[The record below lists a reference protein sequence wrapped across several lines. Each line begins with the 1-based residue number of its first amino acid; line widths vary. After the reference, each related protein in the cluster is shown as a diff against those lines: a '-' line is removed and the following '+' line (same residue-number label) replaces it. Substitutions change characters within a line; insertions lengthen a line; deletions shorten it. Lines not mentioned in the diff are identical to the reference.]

1 MRFASEKLDSD
12 KRKTFIRRELKDMFQ
27 YAEQLAKS
35 SPYLRAELGTITT
48 RPCLGRARLP
58 EEARMFWSDLPF
70 WFPVVVPNYCAS
82 ENYSI
87 LHLNRDGRYRSYI
100 GIDIEGSNG
109 KTGRLSVLVQ
119 ERNLDESQQDL
130 FSETPR
136 SPSKSNLTASLI
148 RWEEKGT
155 KKDEKTPSV
164 RLSPKT
170 LQPTTDK

>member
-1 MRFASEKLDSD
+1 
-12 KRKTFIRRELKDMFQ
+12 MFQ

-48 RPCLGRARLP
+48 RPSLGRARLP
-58 EEARMFWSDLPF
+58 EEARMFWAGLPF
-70 WFPVVVPNYCAS
+70 WLPAAIPNYCAS
-82 ENYSI
+82 EDYCI

-109 KTGRLSVLVQ
+109 KTGSLSVLVQ
-119 ERNLDESQQDL
+119 ERNLDESQQNL

-148 RWEEKGT
+148 RWKEKST
-155 KKDEKTPSV
+155 KKGEKTRSV
-164 RLSPKT
+164 SLLS
-170 LQPTTDK
+170 LIHI